1 MTANPHRQPAIFIP
15 HGGGPCFF
23 MDWTWGPADTWNATK
38 SFLEGLAATL
48 PTPPKAIVV
57 VSGHWEETSFTASA
71 AARPQLIFDYS
82 GFPEHTYKLT
92 WPAPGDPALAQRVA
106 GLLREAGLPAAL
118 DPNRGFDHGVFVP
131 LKVAFPAAEIPVVS
145 LSLSASLDPS
155 LHLAAGR
162 ALSSLRDEGV
172 LIVGSGMSFHNLRA
186 YLRPE
191 TKDRARAFDSWL
203 TEVVESPAPG
213 RDTLLGNWRKAPFA
227 AYAHPRE
234 EHLIPLMVAA
244 GAGSQAPGTRI
255 FADEPMGAAIS
266 AYRFD

>member
-92 WPAPGDPALAQRVA
+92 
-106 GLLREAGLPAAL
+106 
-118 DPNRGFDHGVFVP
+118 
-131 LKVAFPAAEIPVVS
+131 
-145 LSLSASLDPS
+145 
-155 LHLAAGR
+155 
-162 ALSSLRDEGV
+162 
-172 LIVGSGMSFHNLRA
+172 
-186 YLRPE
+186 
-191 TKDRARAFDSWL
+191 
-203 TEVVESPAPG
+203 
-213 RDTLLGNWRKAPFA
+213 
-227 AYAHPRE
+227 
-234 EHLIPLMVAA
+234 
-244 GAGSQAPGTRI
+244 
-255 FADEPMGAAIS
+255 
-266 AYRFD
+266 